1 MSQGNFFLGGKE
13 SQDFIMKI
21 ASSSSGW
28 MRKAYMTNYLTGV
41 DQKLS
46 VWLIKIIFLG
56 KTETAIRSG
65 VKARICTIGFSMSDV
80 ILGL

>member
-21 ASSSSGW
+21 VSSSSRW
-28 MRKAYMTNYLTGV
+28 MRRAHMIDYLTGV
-41 DQKLS
+41 DQKIS

-56 KTETAIRSG
+56 KIETAIRSG
-65 VKARICTIGFSMSDV
+65 IKARICTMGLSISDI